1 MFSIVVAAD
10 RKGGI
15 GKAGALPWKLK
26 GDMRYFKD
34 LTSCPDPVAVAA
46 RYRMDQAFKD
56 KRYFTW
62 DTLVERIGT
71 SVELPSPNPGSRNA
85 VLMGRKTWD
94 SLPARFRPLSDRLNG
109 VLSRTIAP
117 GVFHG
122 SHHVWPSLQIA
133 LEDLAWNPSVKNVFV
148 AGGGE
153 IFAEALLRPDC
164 SKVYLTDIDAEFPC
178 DTFLPDIGKA
188 FQETASS
195 PILEEDGIPYRFRLF
210 ERV

>member
-1 MFSIVVAAD
+1 MFSLVVAAD

-34 LTSCPDPVAVAA
+34 LTSCPDPIAVAA

-56 KRYFTW
+56 KRHFTW
-62 DTLVERIGT
+62 ESLVERIGAD
-71 SVELPSPNPGSRNA
+71 SELSSPNPGSRNA

-94 SLPARFRPLSDRLNG
+94 SLPARFRPLPDRLNG
-109 VLSRTIAP
+109 VLSRTITP

-122 SHHVWPSLQIA
+122 SHHVWPSLQSA

-153 IFAEALLRPDC
+153 IFSEALKRPDC

-178 DTFLPDIGKA
+178 DTFLADLGKE
-188 FQETASS
+188 FHETASS
-195 PILEEDGIPYRFRLF
+195 PVLEEESIAYRFRLF